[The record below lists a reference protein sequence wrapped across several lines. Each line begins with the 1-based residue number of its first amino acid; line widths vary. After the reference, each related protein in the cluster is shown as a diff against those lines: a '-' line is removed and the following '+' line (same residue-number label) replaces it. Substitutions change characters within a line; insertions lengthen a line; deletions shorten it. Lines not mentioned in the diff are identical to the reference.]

1 MATLGLPEVV
11 GADAETAGILG
22 HKQGGKV
29 TFLNLLDT
37 GGDQRRERHVSEH
50 EETQEDKY
58 YGEMIA
64 PLVWR
69 LEDTWKPETCTVH
82 SSSTAEK
89 EPASIRKKKYGIHRG
104 ALQ

>member
-1 MATLGLPEVV
+1 M
-11 GADAETAGILG
+11 
-22 HKQGGKV
+22 
-29 TFLNLLDT
+29 
-37 GGDQRRERHVSEH
+37 SEH
-50 EETQEDKY
+50 EETEEDKY